1 MPTNGYISI
10 QHPASL
16 RKSVGISLQA
26 AGKKFNREWIFR
38 NLSFQFEPG
47 KSYAITGP
55 NGSGKSTLLQC
66 IAGAIHLS
74 EGSVSYHSVSK
85 EATTQLAEE
94 DFFKQVA
101 ISAPYLELIEE
112 MTALEFL
119 SFHQHFKPFLSGIS
133 ISEILA
139 AVSLDKATNK
149 QIRYFSSGMKQRLKL
164 AQAFY
169 SDVPVILLDEP
180 CANLDR
186 AGYELYKNLCTGP
199 GENRLTLVGS
209 NDPQETVFCSAHIH
223 LPDYQ

>member
-1 MPTNGYISI
+1 MTTSGYISI
-10 QHPASL
+10 QHPTSV
-16 RKSVGISLQA
+16 RKPVGISLDA

-55 NGSGKSTLLQC
+55 NGTGKSTLLQC

-74 EGSVSYHSVSK
+74 EGSLSYHSVSK

-94 DFFKQVA
+94 DFFKQIA

-112 MTALEFL
+112 MTAVEFL

-133 ISEILA
+133 ISQILQ
-139 AVSLDKATNK
+139 AVSLDKAINK

-169 SDVPVILLDEP
+169 TDVPVILLDEP

-186 AGYELYKNLCTGP
+186 DGYEMYKNLCTGP

-209 NDPQETVFCSAHIH
+209 NDAQEIVFCSAHIH

>member
-1 MPTNGYISI
+1 MTTSGYISI
-10 QHPASL
+10 QHPTSV
-16 RKSVGISLQA
+16 RKPVGISLDA

-55 NGSGKSTLLQC
+55 NGTGKSTLLQC

-74 EGSVSYHSVSK
+74 EGSLSYHSVSK

-94 DFFKQVA
+94 DFFKQIA

-112 MTALEFL
+112 MTAVEFL

-133 ISEILA
+133 ISQILQ
-139 AVSLDKATNK
+139 AVSLDKAINK

-169 SDVPVILLDEP
+169 TDVPVILLDEP
-180 CANLDR
+180 CANLDTD
-186 AGYELYKNLCTGP
+186 GYEMYKNLCTGP

-209 NDPQETVFCSAHIH
+209 NDAQETVFCSAHIH

>member
-10 QHPASL
+10 QHPTSL

-38 NLSFQFEPG
+38 NLTFQFEPG

-112 MTALEFL
+112 MTAREFL

-133 ISEILA
+133 ISEI
-139 AVSLDKATNK
+139 
-149 QIRYFSSGMKQRLKL
+149 
-164 AQAFY
+164 
-169 SDVPVILLDEP
+169 
-180 CANLDR
+180 
-186 AGYELYKNLCTGP
+186 
-199 GENRLTLVGS
+199 
-209 NDPQETVFCSAHIH
+209 
-223 LPDYQ
+223 

>member
-1 MPTNGYISI
+1 MKAVHII
-10 QHPASL
+10 L
-16 RKSVGISLQA
+16 EA

-38 NLSFQFEPG
+38 NLSFQFEFG

-74 EGSVSYHSVSK
+74 EGSLHYQSITAESSSR
-85 EATTQLAEE
+85 LADE
-94 DFFKQVA
+94 DFYKQVSIA
-101 ISAPYLELIEE
+101 APYLELIEE

-119 SFHQHFKPFLSGIS
+119 SFHQHFKPFLPGIE
-133 ISEILA
+133 ITEILT
-139 AVSLDKATNK
+139 AVSLHNAANK
-149 QIRYFSSGMKQRLKL
+149 QIRYYSSGMKQRLKL

-180 CANLDR
+180 CSNLDR
-186 AGYELYKNLCTGP
+186 AGYELYINLCSGP
-199 GENRLTLVGS
+199 GKNRLTLVGS
-209 NDPQETVFCSAHIH
+209 NDPQETEFCQQRIH

>member
-10 QHPASL
+10 QHPTSL
-16 RKSVGISLQA
+16 KKPVSISIQG

-38 NLSFQFEPG
+38 QLSFQFEPG
-47 KSYAITGP
+47 NSYAITGP

-66 IAGAIHLS
+66 IAGAMHLS
-74 EGSVSYHSVSK
+74 EGSLHYQSVSS

-94 DFFKQVA
+94 DFFKQVSIA
-101 ISAPYLELIEE
+101 APYLELIEE

-119 SFHQHFKPFLSGIS
+119 SFHQHFKPFIPGIE
-133 ISEILA
+133 ISEILE
-139 AVSLDKATNK
+139 AVSLNKAVNK

-180 CANLDR
+180 CSNLDR
-186 AGYELYKNLCTGP
+186 AGYELYKNLCSGP
-199 GENRLTLVGS
+199 GKNRLTLVGS
-209 NDPQETVFCSAHIH
+209 NDPQETEFCQQRIH